1 MFLTLK
7 APNAMGKKKSASAS
21 SMTKVSR
28 DWGASTITNRKVS
41 KLRSFGFISSS
52 DDDIRLPGPS
62 SRPKIFKGLYR
73 HARRFSDNHQRKRD
87 PKKRKKRK

>member
-1 MFLTLK
+1 
-7 APNAMGKKKSASAS
+7 MGKKKSASAS

-28 DWGASTITNRKVS
+28 DWGASTITNREVS

-62 SRPKIFKGLYR
+62 SHPNPPKGFTVMFAAFLFRGLSLPAHEFLRP
-73 HARRFSDNHQRKRD
+73 FSFSTGFSSGS
-87 PKKRKKRK
+87 